1 MLKKSAF
8 WFNTEAE
15 HYGFII
21 KTIYLKI
28 LKTAMPEEM

>member
-15 HYGFII
+15 HYGFNHLFKNIENS
-21 KTIYLKI
+21 Y
-28 LKTAMPEEM
+28 ASEEM